1 MMCKKMTTQK
11 EDDLVVNDIE
21 KWNLKKT
28 QKKIIIKIDAKK
40 VLIGAGARIFFY
52 PTLLYNVLRYKIESD
67 FRWWDQVDQFLLL
80 GAVPF
85 PKDVERL
92 KQLGVGGVITLN
104 EPFETLVPSSMYKAH
119 EMEHLIV
126 PIRDYLYAPSF
137 DDINRAVDF
146 IHHNAACG
154 RATYVH
160 CKAGRGR
167 STTVA
172 LCYMVKYK
180 QMTPSTAMEVIRAK
194 RPRVLLTSMQA
205 KAVQQYYST
214 CFPDTGHSPSSNEVL
229 VTLADLEGYKETSD
243 DTSRTKEVFIPKA
256 VATSLSSLLSSLTIA
271 CSCVSIR
278 TQQPKQT
285 AC

>member
-1 MMCKKMTTQK
+1 MTTQK

-67 FRWWDQVDQFLLL
+67 FRWWDQVDQ
-80 GAVPF
+80 
-85 PKDVERL
+85 
-92 KQLGVGGVITLN
+92 
-104 EPFETLVPSSMYKAH
+104 AH